1 MKTAKCIKIRCTIY
15 KLSENEQAT
24 IRIQGRLWN
33 SSLVEDY
40 PNVQYVSISSR
51 ASLSFQKSH
60 NIQQKNLDDDIAIV
74 CITKLSVYLFFT
86 IF

>member
-1 MKTAKCIKIRCTIY
+1 MQ
-15 KLSENEQAT
+15 EAT

-60 NIQQKNLDDDIAIV
+60 NIQQYNLDDDIAIV
-74 CITKLSVYLFFT
+74 STMKFLKFVCYNILKLLFTF
-86 IF
+86 